1 MKKIIKVPLIT
12 IGAIV
17 GVVALTLA
25 TTTIVNAV
33 ATNNEAQNLPRYG
46 QLVPVDG
53 KQMNVLISGEGEE
66 TIVLLPGF
74 GTAAPALDF
83 QPLITEL
90 ESSYRVVA
98 VEPFGYGLSDQT
110 EKARTTENIV
120 SEVHEALQALD
131 IDRYT
136 LMGHSIAGIYGIA
149 YANTYRDEVT
159 AFVGIDS
166 SVPEQPGMDEELPLN
181 TINALQTLGLLR
193 VLNSLNDPYDGLPF
207 DEETKGQ
214 MLVLSSQNSLSPTYL
229 SEAEHIGSNFG
240 AALGTT
246 FPHDLPVLLFAQA
259 DSPDIATWAELHEK
273 QAASVD
279 NGEVI
284 FLDGGHYLHHTL
296 SKEIARDTAR
306 FLSELPDAPAGAS
319 ASGIDVAEY
328 AATPAATP

>member
-1 MKKIIKVPLIT
+1 MKKLLKVSLIT
-12 IGAIV
+12 IGSVLGAI
-17 GVVALTLA
+17 ALALA

-33 ATNNEAQNLPRYG
+33 ATDAEARDLPRYG

-53 KQMNVLISGEGEE
+53 KHMNVLVRGDGDE

-83 QPLITEL
+83 QPLIAEL

-110 EKARTTENIV
+110 ERPRTTENIV

-136 LMGHSIAGIYGIA
+136 LMGHSIAGIYGIE
-149 YANTYRDEVT
+149 YATTYRDEVT

-166 SVPEQPGMDEELPLN
+166 SVPGQPGMDEELP
-181 TINALQTLGLLR
+181 IGGMKALQTLGLLR
-193 VLNSLNDPYDGLPF
+193 VMSSISSPYDGLPF
-207 DEETKGQ
+207 DEATKKQ
-214 MLVLSSQNSLSPTYL
+214 MTVLSFQNSFSPSYL
-229 SEAEHIGSNFG
+229 SEMEHIGSNFG
-240 AALGTT
+240 SALGTT

-259 DSPDIATWAELHEK
+259 DNPDIATWAELHTE

-279 NGEVI
+279 HGEVV

-296 SKEIARDTAR
+296 SAEIGQDTAR
-306 FLSELPDAPAGAS
+306 FLSELRRPGSD
-319 ASGIDVAEY
+319 SGVIEPQY
-328 AATPAATP
+328 AATPAP